1 MEELLRQYLNPY
13 YVQVITLMGI
23 MMIAALGLHLIT
35 GATGQLS
42 FGHAA
47 FLAIGAYAAALST
60 IHLELPFLVSVLL
73 GGIIAALAGVIV
85 GFPSMRLTGD
95 YLGIATLGF
104 AEIVRVVLM
113 NLEITGGAR
122 GLAGIPRETSMLLV
136 FICVAITVF
145 VCYRIE
151 NSRFG
156 RALVAIREDEI
167 AAECNGINT
176 LWYKVSAFAIG
187 SFMAGVAG
195 GLYAHFLQ
203 YLNPSGFGFAK
214 SFELLCFVVLGGLGS
229 IPGAVLGTTILTL
242 LPEMLR
248 FSSEYRMMMYG
259 VLMVSMMIFRP
270 RGLLGGVDLLPMLK
284 AIIPRRRQ
292 PAAES
297 KNGNGRSM

>member
-1 MEELLRQYLNPY
+1 MLRQYLNPY

-35 GATGQLS
+35 GVTGQLS

-47 FLAIGAYAAALST
+47 FLGIGAYAAALST
-60 IHLELPFLVSVLL
+60 LHLGLSFPLSVLI
-73 GGIIAALAGVIV
+73 GGVTAAVAGVVV

-104 AEIVRVVLM
+104 GEIARVVIM

-122 GLAGIPRETSMLLV
+122 GLSGIPRETNLLLV
-136 FICVAITVF
+136 FICVAVTILVI
-145 VCYRIE
+145 YRLE

-156 RALVAIREDEI
+156 RALVAIREDET

-187 SFMAGVAG
+187 SFIAGTAG

-203 YLNPSGFGFAK
+203 YLNPGGFGFMK

-229 IPGAVLGTTILTL
+229 IAGAVIGTGILTL

-259 VLMVSMMIFRP
+259 LLMVTMMIVRP
-270 RGLLGGVDLLPMLK
+270 RGLLGGVQVIPMLR
-284 AIIPRRRQ
+284 AMLGRRRA
-292 PAAES
+292 PLAED
-297 KNGNGRSM
+297 KNGNGRAM